1 MSLYL
6 CRAKWLE
13 TTYDNEGF
21 RNDEPNEHDEI
32 RIVEAENQ
40 CDAAKKFSQNLRIN
54 IWCFGESHGE
64 EHWNH
69 AEAKINEV
77 IK

>member
-1 MSLYL
+1 MNLYL
-6 CRAKWLE
+6 CRAKWR
-13 TTYDNEGF
+13 EGF
-21 RNDEPNEHDEI
+21 INDEPNEHDEI
-32 RIVEAENQ
+32 RIVEADNQ
-40 CDAAKKFSQNLRIN
+40 LEAAKKFSKNLRIN
-54 IWCFGESHGE
+54 IWYFGESHGE